1 MAVYRLGEGQVFAPE
16 RWCLRRKASESF
28 PAQVAELNL
37 EPVLAKVL
45 HARKIDTPERV
56 RAFLMEEGAL
66 GDPFQMAGMTQA
78 VTRLRRA
85 LAGGER
91 IVVYGDFDTDGVSAT
106 VLLVS
111 ALRLLGGNV
120 EGFIPDRFKE
130 GYGLDV
136 TALGEFKDARL
147 VVTVDCGVRSAKEVA
162 RAQELGLDM
171 IITDHHAP
179 AQELPAALAI
189 IDPKRADCPY
199 PFKDLAGVGV
209 AYRLAEA
216 LFRVA
221 ARMGQGTQAGLE
233 PEQFL
238 DLVALGTV
246 SDIVPLGGENRQ
258 LVRRG
263 LKLMREAPR
272 VGLRA
277 LMEAA
282 GMRPEG
288 IDSEAIAFRLGP
300 RLNAAGRLEN
310 ARLAYDLL
318 MSDSQDEAREL
329 SGRLSTLNQE
339 RQQLLETQVAEA
351 KELLGSTDGR
361 LLLIVGAPTFR
372 EGIVGLVASRLT
384 EEFHKPS
391 LVMRHGETTT
401 RGSARSIEG
410 FHITQ
415 ALDACSELLLQHGG
429 HARAAG
435 FTLPNENL
443 PAFCERLEQYGIEHL
458 NEEMLS
464 RRRLV
469 DALVSLNEITP
480 ETLAALA
487 MLEPFGE
494 GNPEPALA
502 TVGLQLKDVRPVG
515 QEGRHLRLEV
525 SDGVQSIPAIAFRQG
540 YLAGEIKPGDMVDL
554 IYRPTL
560 NEWQGQVS
568 LQLVV
573 QAIRPSAASSET
585 LSKS

>member
-1 MAVYRLGEGQVFAPE
+1 MFAPE
-16 RWCLRRKASESF
+16 QWCLRRKASESF

-56 RAFLMEEGAL
+56 RAFLMEEGSL

-106 VLLVS
+106 ALLVS

-120 EGFIPDRFKE
+120 EGFIPDRFEE
-130 GYGLDV
+130 GYGLNV
-136 TALGEFKDARL
+136 TALGEFKDAQL

-209 AYRLAEA
+209 AYHLAEA

-221 ARMGQGTQAGLE
+221 ARMGQGAQAGLE

-540 YLAGEIKPGDMVDL
+540 YLAGELKPGDVVDL